1 MWISGWI
8 CLALFASF
16 GLLTRFYF
24 KLRHLRSINVILETS
39 FAVVFIVSPLVQS
52 FPNAIRAKGPDQTHN
67 SPYSNNKRGPFLNK
81 WFVNFVLNN
90 FAVHANSKFQFVR
103 VAVSKVHSQ
112 ILTIQNKPQRKPNC
126 QLEIPWHKKM
136 FSFLSYVSFHS
147 SYSTKLFLHFMWCA
161 VYLTNKR
168 WQK

>member
-52 FPNAIRAKGPDQTHN
+52 FPNAIRANGPDQTHN

-103 VAVSKVHSQ
+103 ATVNKVHSQ

-126 QLEIPWHKKM
+126 QLEIPWHKKCSASCHM
-136 FSFLSYVSFHS
+136 FRFTLAIRQSFFYISRDVI
-147 SYSTKLFLHFMWCA
+147 KII
-161 VYLTNKR
+161 NGDK
-168 WQK
+168 K